1 MRTIQKIFTIFLL
14 ILADAFVVFICYFL
28 AHFLRDQI
36 FPIFIRFPAPLLPFG
51 VFITRYYLIFAYI
64 IAFAYEGLYTQ
75 RFTSWEETKRL
86 WRGAFVATALT
97 IIAIYVSRSYMVS
110 RIVVVLAFISGLIL
124 LPLVRI
130 LFKRMLFK
138 LKLWT
143 KRIIII
149 GNDQT
154 AQILRKEIIK
164 NQNLGYEIINPA
176 ENIDFSH
183 LSDAN
188 WLKNK
193 HPDGVIVSATA
204 VPKESIAE
212 IYRMVEG
219 SSEEFMIVPDIA
231 ELQNV
236 GVEIA
241 QLESLLLM
249 KFRYNLLQPTNLIL
263 KRTIELLFTII
274 ALIILIPFFLI
285 ASIVIKLTST
295 GSVLFKQQRI
305 GKKKKLFHCLKFRS
319 MYKDADNRLETLL
332 KTQSVSIEEWNKYMK
347 FKSKDPRIT
356 PFGRFLRRF
365 SLDEIPQ
372 LWNVLRGD
380 MNLVGPRP
388 YLPRELERIGRFINI
403 ITKVTPGISGLWQVS
418 GRSELPFEERLL
430 LDEYYVKNWSLWLD
444 FVIILR
450 TFGVVLK
457 SKGAY

>member
-86 WRGAFVATALT
+86 WRGAFVATAIT

-110 RIVVVLAFISGLIL
+110 RVVVVLAFISGLIL

-154 AQILRKEIIK
+154 TQILRREIDR
-164 NQNLGYEIINPA
+164 NHNLGYEIINPM
-176 ENIDFSH
+176 ESINFSH
-183 LSDAN
+183 LSEAS

-193 HPDGVIVSATA
+193 RPDGVIVSATA
-204 VPKESIAE
+204 VSKESIAE
-212 IYRMVEG
+212 IYRLVEG
-219 SSEEFMIVPDIA
+219 SSEEFMIVPDIL

-241 QLESLLLM
+241 QLESLFLM

-274 ALIILIPFFLI
+274 TLLIFVPFFLI

-295 GSVLFKQQRI
+295 GPILYKQQRI
-305 GKKKKLFHCLKFRS
+305 GKKKKLFHCFKFRS
-319 MYKDADNRLETLL
+319 MYKDADSRLETLL

>member
-110 RIVVVLAFISGLIL
+110 RVVVVLAFISGLIL

-332 KTQSVSIEEWNKYMK
+332 KTQSVSLEEWNKYMK

-457 SKGAY
+457 GKGAY